1 MKKYFMVLLS
11 LLIVLSLSACF
22 NYRDIEK
29 NFEDAGYT
37 YSEESSFIVKS
48 LLNEFED
55 DGIEVTIHAFNK
67 DVQVAVVIEFENEE
81 DLEESLENN
90 SLLIS
95 LMSDFDQEELIRKEY
110 IVIPIAITE
119 EGEQQIIDTFH
130 E

>member
-1 MKKYFMVLLS
+1 MKKYFMIALS
-11 LLIVLSLSACF
+11 LLFVLALSACF
-22 NYRDIEK
+22 NYKDIED
-29 NFEDAGYT
+29 NFVEAGYT

-48 LLNEFED
+48 LLSEFEE
-55 DGIEVTIHAFNK
+55 DGIDVTIHAFNK
-67 DVQVAVVIEFENEE
+67 DVQVAVVIEFENEK

-90 SLLIS
+90 SLLVS